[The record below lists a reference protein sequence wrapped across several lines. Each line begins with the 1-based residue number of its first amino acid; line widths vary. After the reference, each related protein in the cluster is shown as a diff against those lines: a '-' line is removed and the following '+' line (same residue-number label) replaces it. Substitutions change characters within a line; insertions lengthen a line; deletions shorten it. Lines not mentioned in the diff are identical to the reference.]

1 MSLRV
6 FSAPASRQSSG
17 LFHVH
22 MAQSTRMCAG
32 LRCNSMGSRAVGRSL
47 GRAQVAKKTHA
58 FIATSAAP
66 LRVTCMANQRRV
78 AKVQQQMRREISNM
92 MQTDKVSPGKS
103 WPGRL
108 LRRWPCFVN
117 QTLKP
122 CARARVNPNLT
133 KPFLQSIEITR
144 YGVSRGADGS
154 G

>member
-1 MSLRV
+1 MHHFVRALSLRV

-47 GRAQVAKKTHA
+47 GRAQVAKKTPA

-108 LRRWPCFVN
+108 LRRWRASSI
-117 QTLKP
+117 KP
-122 CARARVNPNLT
+122 
-133 KPFLQSIEITR
+133 
-144 YGVSRGADGS
+144 
-154 G
+154 